1 MQNLMQIQIRLPGQA
16 TYLTCCLRWLS
27 TAICHNIKLHV
38 YTNSTGLPPSPSP
51 PLHCTA
57 GEQTH
62 TGVWGQ
68 GGGLPWSDLHF
79 CLDMTSVSGLA
90 SLAPLT
96 AFNVS
101 NTFHVP
107 RSQRIIRPRDQ
118 SFQQPA
124 LHCIHVDIFPLFPSL
139 FSASH
144 RNCKGNKRAT
154 NEFGQQMS
162 DTDTATTRTAARETE
177 EPNVEKQ

>member
-1 MQNLMQIQIRLPGQA
+1 MQMQNQMQMQIQIRLPGQA

-38 YTNSTGLPPSPSP
+38 YTNSTALPL
-51 PLHCTA
+51 PLPLILYTA
-57 GEQTH
+57 QQVSRH

-68 GGGLPWSDLHF
+68 GGVLPWSDLHF

-107 RSQRIIRPRDQ
+107 RSQRRYYKAEG
-118 SFQQPA
+118 SK
-124 LHCIHVDIFPLFPSL
+124 LS
-139 FSASH
+139 
-144 RNCKGNKRAT
+144 
-154 NEFGQQMS
+154 
-162 DTDTATTRTAARETE
+162 TARTTLYSC
-177 EPNVEKQ
+177 